1 MRRWTFAIL
10 FICWC
15 GLSAAAWWLSMPIT
29 FEWVTNQ
36 LAGRVDSNQVELIAT
51 VAANALPFVASAVV
65 VLLAFL
71 LARPTRRPIAIEG
84 AAPEATVLRS
94 PSAAAGAR
102 STLVAASTMP
112 NVAARTTPAATR
124 PLYIKPASTL
134 VNSGARFGVI
144 VRRGGNNAKDRG
156 AQHEQEIYFK
166 RLDYRGTLM
175 AQIPYDRQQTPRLQC
190 FVDYKGLKFECVKRA
205 LTASRFTLITPRA
218 DRNFRAWFLLP
229 DTKIGGGSDEKK
241 ISPRS
246 RQS

>member
-1 MRRWTFAIL
+1 MRRWTFAVL

-15 GLSAAAWWLSMPIT
+15 GLSAAAWWLLTPIT
-29 FEWVTNQ
+29 FERMTHQ
-36 LAGRVDSNQVELIAT
+36 LAGRVDPNQVALIAT

-71 LARPTRRPIAIEG
+71 LARPTRRQIATERTV
-84 AAPEATVLRS
+84 PETTVLRS
-94 PSAAAGAR
+94 PSAAAGTR
-102 STLVAASTMP
+102 SALAAAGTMP

-124 PLYIKPASTL
+124 PLYIRPASTL

-144 VRRGGNNAKDRG
+144 VRRGGNNAQDRG
-156 AQHEQEIYFK
+156 AQHEIYFK
-166 RLDYRGTLM
+166 RLDHRGTLM
-175 AQIPYDRQQTPRLQC
+175 AQIPYDRQQSPRLQC

-205 LTASRFTLITPRA
+205 LTASRFTIITPRA

-229 DTKIGGGSDEKK
+229 GTRIGNASDEKT